1 MPNKI
6 ETSSRQQTRCNCPVQ
21 QKPDGSVLLLCVWR
35 NQVKARWCVAHPTD
49 ALAQARCL
57 HPWLCPSCRIPIQA
71 VLAEVVPAGVRGPR
85 WIKENE
91 GASSGDSGELLVDLR
106 CSAPCGWTLTLNWLF
121 SEPEEVVDS
130 WAGLWNLDSLERT
143 HPISVDEVE
152 ASRRQFMQ
160 ELGFR
165 TLEDDGCR

>member
-1 MPNKI
+1 MPYKI
-6 ETSSRQQTRCNCPVQ
+6 ETSSRRQTSCNCPVQ
-21 QKPDGSVLLLCVWR
+21 QKPDGSVLSLCVWR
-35 NQVKARWCVAHPTD
+35 NQDKARRCVAHPTD

-57 HPWLCPSCRIPIQA
+57 HLWLCPSCRIPIQA

-85 WIKENE
+85 WIKENDDMDV
-91 GASSGDSGELLVDLR
+91 SIGDCGELLVDLR
-106 CSAPCGWTLTLNWLF
+106 CSARCGWALTLRWLF

-130 WAGLWNLDSLERT
+130 WAGLWNLDSLQRT
-143 HPISVDEVE
+143 RPISPDEVE

-165 TLEDDGCR
+165 T